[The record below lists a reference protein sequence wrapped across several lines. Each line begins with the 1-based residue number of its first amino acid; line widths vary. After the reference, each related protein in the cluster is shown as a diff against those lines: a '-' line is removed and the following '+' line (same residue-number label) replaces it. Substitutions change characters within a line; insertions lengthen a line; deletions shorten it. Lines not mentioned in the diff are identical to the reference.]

1 MTARKIIYSIC
12 LLILLPLGVYSQDPT
27 RAPKRRVVLPSGDTI
42 VTSNKGGSL
51 LSKDDMKFFKRDTS
65 SSFNKLI
72 DSLYSLN
79 SAYNSLEDAAYQVT
93 GILDEIE
100 ADQKKAKENSSLSV
114 RLAQKNRDRLLKEKE
129 AQSTWEEQRK
139 NEDLSV
145 EDMVE
150 AIAKFGDKPT
160 YYLNGSVVDEA
171 VTNQLRPVDIL
182 SREFKIVNT
191 VSRNPN
197 GEIWFEVSEAVAQK
211 ALDKG
216 AEVKNK
222 NNSNA
227 TSSTKKQDEPK
238 KEKRVKKKETSIKS
252 EPNKKVES
260 PAKRDKE
267 DKKADSPKTTKK
279 TREQILKEANDL
291 LKSSGK

>member
-12 LLILLPLGVYSQDPT
+12 LLILLPLGVYSQDPS
-27 RAPKRRVVLPSGDTI
+27 RAPKRRVILPSGDTI

-51 LSKDDMKFFKRDTS
+51 LSKDDMKFFRRDTS
-65 SSFNKLI
+65 SSFDKLI

-79 SAYNSLEDAAYQVT
+79 TNYNSLEDAAYQVT

-114 RLAQKNRDRLLKEKE
+114 RLAQKNRERLLKEKE
-129 AQSTWEEQRK
+129 AQSTWEDMRK
-139 NEDLSV
+139 DEKLSV

-160 YYLNGSVVDEA
+160 YYLNGNVVDEV
-171 VTNQLRPVDIL
+171 VTSQLRQVDIL

-191 VSRNPN
+191 VSKNPN

-211 ALDKG
+211 ALTRG
-216 AEVKNK
+216 AEIKSK
-222 NNSNA
+222 NNSDTA
-227 TSSTKKQDEPK
+227 SSTKKQDEPK
-238 KEKRVKKKETSIKS
+238 KEKPAKNKETSVKS
-252 EPNKKVES
+252 ESNKKVES
-260 PAKRDKE
+260 SSKA
-267 DKKADSPKTTKK
+267 DKKADSPVMTKK

-291 LKSSGK
+291 LKSSDSAK